1 MPDAKQNSS
10 KLAEMFARASSFNA
24 LVGMAV
30 DVVSLFMAL
39 LSFVGI
45 ITPSLAAQGEQRRF
59 PISTSTGTIP
69 IEGAE
74 WTVLLNV
81 SRDTLRRFRIMVI
94 EMHDLERLMDK
105 HTFFIIRSTFERL
118 LEDFYIVHNHPNNYG
133 RSVRCGSFVIP
144 RVLEMTLIRKDR
156 VTSTE
161 FAQMFPHPL
170 DEKNDINGPDV
181 PLPPQWFRQITR

>member
-10 KLAEMFARASSFNA
+10 KLAEMFARACSFNA

-69 IEGAE
+69 FSKLTQAEVLKLGALKGPYDK
-74 WTVLLNV
+74 VPF
-81 SRDTLRRFRIMVI
+81 LRF
-94 EMHDLERLMDK
+94 
-105 HTFFIIRSTFERL
+105 
-118 LEDFYIVHNHPNNYG
+118 
-133 RSVRCGSFVIP
+133 
-144 RVLEMTLIRKDR
+144 
-156 VTSTE
+156 
-161 FAQMFPHPL
+161 
-170 DEKNDINGPDV
+170 DEEAA
-181 PLPPQWFRQITR
+181 

>member
-69 IEGAE
+69 PGCDDITTAEIVLVQGA
-74 WTVLLNV
+74 
-81 SRDTLRRFRIMVI
+81 
-94 EMHDLERLMDK
+94 K
-105 HTFFIIRSTFERL
+105 
-118 LEDFYIVHNHPNNYG
+118 
-133 RSVRCGSFVIP
+133 
-144 RVLEMTLIRKDR
+144 
-156 VTSTE
+156 
-161 FAQMFPHPL
+161 
-170 DEKNDINGPDV
+170 
-181 PLPPQWFRQITR
+181 

>member
-69 IEGAE
+69 GHLRREY
-74 WTVLLNV
+74 WFLRDV
-81 SRDTLRRFRIMVI
+81 SRSSVLQTLQ
-94 EMHDLERLMDK
+94 
-105 HTFFIIRSTFERL
+105 
-118 LEDFYIVHNHPNNYG
+118 
-133 RSVRCGSFVIP
+133 
-144 RVLEMTLIRKDR
+144 RK
-156 VTSTE
+156 
-161 FAQMFPHPL
+161 
-170 DEKNDINGPDV
+170 
-181 PLPPQWFRQITR
+181 